1 MPHKPLHYERKVV
14 HGRWRDINPDTGLP
28 LSKKEKGKRFRDQLR
43 LKDEKGFKTPFG
55 TWKAPFRK
63 SNFMPSEDRRNML
76 KLSDVD
82 PALYGSDKKY
92 FTEYEA
98 QQAMDAD
105 EKAVQKSQKGMD
117 ADNAA
122 EIKRVDN
129 ARAAESA
136 SLTQQNHINNAD
148 GALKQADKDGEA
160 LEVQNPKVAEE
171 TLELVN
177 TARAE
182 IKAAKEN
189 LKTNV
194 FTRHYQTGKELGVMT
209 KRQRLAYEKEA
220 GTKTFEGQMEKYGLD
235 PNDPRRET
243 KYTSKSWRNREDQ
256 KRKELLIKQQEQT
269 NKQEIQIGNNNK
281 ETKE

>member
-28 LSKKEKGKRFRDQLR
+28 LSKKEKATRFRDQLR

-55 TWKAPFRK
+55 TWKAPFRE
-63 SNFMPSEDRRNML
+63 SNRMPSKDRQNML
-76 KLSDVD
+76 ELSDVD

-92 FTEYEA
+92 FTKYEA
-98 QQAMDAD
+98 EQAMKAD
-105 EKAVQKSQKGMD
+105 EAAVQKSQQGIN

-122 EIKRVDN
+122 EKKRVDN

-136 SLTQQNHINNAD
+136 TLTQQNRINKAAESLKKAD
-148 GALKQADKDGEA
+148 QDGEA
-160 LEVQNPKVAEE
+160 LEVQNDQVAEK
-171 TLELVN
+171 TQELVN

-194 FTRHYQTGKELGVMT
+194 FTRHYKTGKALGVMT
-209 KRQRLAYEKEA
+209 KRQRDAYEKEA
-220 GTKTFEGQMEKYGLD
+220 GTKTFESEMESYGLD

-281 ETKE
+281 EKKE